1 MSRPARPAPRDGAS
15 AAGDEDAWRD
25 APLIDTAA
33 RSAAGV
39 LESLGGSAA
48 GLSSGEARR
57 RLQLA
62 GPNAIRS
69 HGARPLAVLARQL
82 NSPLLLLL
90 VAAALVS
97 LWVGERADAAIILA
111 IIGLSVGLGFANEFR
126 SERAVEAL
134 HDRIRHTALTVRDGR
149 PLAVDVTELVPGDLV
164 RLGVGDVVPADLR
177 LLEASGLECDE
188 AVLTGE
194 SLTEPKTSEPARAA
208 SPLDLPSCALMG
220 TVVHAGTGLGVV
232 VRTGSRTAFGQI
244 ATRLGERHEQTA
256 FQRGLRDF
264 SVLLVRIT
272 AILAVSI
279 FVINAALGRSLLE
292 SGLFALAIAV
302 GLTPQLLPAIVT
314 ISLSTGARR
323 LARARVVVKRLVA
336 IEDLGNIQVLCTDKT
351 GTLTEGRIRFEEA
364 LDAAGAPSS
373 QVLRLGLLCN
383 EAVVEG
389 GRAVAGNPLDRALWE
404 AVLAG
409 QADRGGDGKHPL
421 GGARRLALAPFDY
434 DRRLASA
441 LVAEPDG
448 GRRVLTKGAPEAVL
462 ARCSSVPAD
471 AAAQLDRLF
480 ADGAR
485 VIAVAA
491 RDGTGLEQVT
501 AADERDLELAGFLVF
516 SDPPKDG
523 AAGSLA
529 RLRSLGIELKVLTGD
544 NDRVAVTVCRDLGIE
559 VLGTLTGAQVAALDD
574 AALAHALPTTTVFA
588 RVAPD
593 QKSRIIRAA
602 RAAGDVAF
610 LGDGVNDAV
619 ALHSADVGI
628 SVEDATD
635 VAKDAADV
643 VLLEKDLGVLADG
656 VMEGRRIFA
665 NTMKYVL
672 MGTSSNFGNMF
683 SAAGASLLLGFLPM
697 LPTQILLNNLLYD
710 VGEMTI
716 PTDRVDPEL
725 LERPSHWD
733 TAFVRRFMAFFGPIS
748 SVFDFATFGV
758 LLWFLH
764 AGPVEFR
771 SGWFVESLATQT
783 LVIFVIRTRRTPSW
797 RSSPSRP
804 LLLTTLG
811 CAAAGVVLPFTP
823 LAGVFGFTALP
834 PEFLGILAGM
844 VALYLALAELGKA
857 WFYRPKIGTEPIA
870 RRRPRRVR
878 RIERRAARWTH
889 RAPARD
895 AIGGRT
901 IGSSG
906 RSGSG

>member
-1 MSRPARPAPRDGAS
+1 MSLSLAEAGAL
-15 AAGDEDAWRD
+15 DATQ
-25 APLIDTAA
+25 L
-33 RSAAGV
+33 
-39 LESLGGSAA
+39 LESLGGSAT
-48 GLSSGEARR
+48 GLDAEEARR
-57 RLQLA
+57 RLLHA
-62 GPNAIRS
+62 GPNAVRT

-82 NSPLLLLL
+82 NNPLLLLL
-90 VAAALVS
+90 AAAALVS
-97 LWVGERADAAIILA
+97 LRVGERADAGIILV

-134 HDRIRHTALTVRDGR
+134 HDRIRHTALTIRDGR
-149 PLAVDVTELVPGDLV
+149 PVAIDVTELVPGDVV

-177 LLEASGLECDE
+177 LLEADGLECDE

-194 SLTEPKTSEPARAA
+194 SVAEPKTAKPVPAA

-232 VRTGSRTAFGQI
+232 VRTGPRTAFGQI
-244 ATRLGERHEQTA
+244 ATRLGQRHEQTA

-323 LARARVVVKRLVA
+323 LARVRVVVKRLVA

-373 QVLRLGLLCN
+373 EVFRLGLLCN

-404 AVLAG
+404 AALG
-409 QADRGGDGKHPL
+409 SGRGGVDTAGGPGRAGTDEVDAL
-421 GGARRLALAPFDY
+421 GGARRLALVPFDY

-462 ARCSSVPAD
+462 ARCSSVPAG

-491 RDGTGLEQVT
+491 RDGTGLEEVT
-501 AADERDLELAGFLVF
+501 AAEERDLELAGFLVF
-516 SDPPKDG
+516 SDPPKEG

-529 RLRSLGIELKVLTGD
+529 RLRSLGIEVKVLTGD
-544 NDRVAVTVCRDLGIE
+544 NDRVAVKVCRDLGIE

-574 AALAHALPTTTVFA
+574 AALARALPATTVFA

-643 VLLEKDLGVLADG
+643 VLLQKDLGVLADG

-710 VGEMTI
+710 IGEMTI

-758 LLWFLH
+758 LLWLLH

-797 RSSPSRP
+797 RSRPSRP
-804 LLLTTLG
+804 LLLTTLA
-811 CAAAGVVLPFTP
+811 CAAVGVVLPFTP
-823 LAGVFGFTALP
+823 LAGLFGFTALP

-857 WFYRPKIGTEPIA
+857 WFYRPRIGTDPIA
-870 RRRPRRVR
+870 RRRSRRLR
-878 RIERRAARWTH
+878 RIERRAARWSH
-889 RAPARD
+889 RRPPA
-895 AIGGRT
+895 
-901 IGSSG
+901 SQ
-906 RSGSG
+906 

>member
-1 MSRPARPAPRDGAS
+1 MSRSSRRPPTPANAEIEAADGKV
-15 AAGDEDAWRD
+15 AWREVRLVD
-25 APLIDTAA
+25 AAA
-33 RSAAGV
+33 QSGV
-39 LESLGGSAA
+39 GLLETLGSTAA
-48 GLSSGEARR
+48 GLQSGEAGR
-57 RLQLA
+57 RLQQV
-62 GPNAIRS
+62 GPNAVRS

-90 VAAALVS
+90 IAAALVS
-97 LWVGERADAAIILA
+97 IAVGEHADAAIILA

-126 SERAVEAL
+126 SERAVQAL
-134 HDRIRHTALTVRDGR
+134 HDRIRHTALTIRDGH
-149 PLAVDVTELVPGDLV
+149 PVAIDMTELVPGDVV

-177 LLEASGLECDE
+177 LLEADGLECDE

-194 SLTEPKTSEPARAA
+194 SLAETKTAKPVEPT

-220 TVVHAGTGLGVV
+220 TVVHAGSGLGVV
-232 VRTGSRTAFGQI
+232 VRTGPRTEFGQI
-244 ATRLGERHEQTA
+244 ATRLGQRHEQTA
-256 FQRGLRDF
+256 FQHGLRDF
-264 SVLLVRIT
+264 SGLLVRIT
-272 AILAVSI
+272 SALAVSI

-364 LDAAGAPSS
+364 LDAAGAPSLE
-373 QVLRLGLLCN
+373 VLRLGLLCN
-383 EAVVEG
+383 QAVVEG
-389 GRAVAGNPLDRALWE
+389 GRAVAGNPLDQALWE
-404 AVLAG
+404 TALAAG
-409 QADRGGDGKHPL
+409 EVDPGRDGNDPL
-421 GGARRLALAPFDY
+421 GGATRLAVAPFDY
-434 DRRLASA
+434 DRRLASV
-441 LVAEPDG
+441 LVAEAD
-448 GRRVLTKGAPEAVL
+448 GRRRVVTKGAPEAVL
-462 ARCSSVPAD
+462 SRCTSVPA
-471 AAAQLDRLF
+471 AATSPLDRLF

-485 VIAVAA
+485 VIAVGT
-491 RDGTGLEQVT
+491 RDGSGLDAVGP
-501 AADERDLELAGFLVF
+501 ADERDLELAGFLVF
-516 SDPPKDG
+516 SDPPKQG
-523 AAGSLA
+523 AAGSLE
-529 RLRSLGIELKVLTGD
+529 RLRSLGIEVKVLTGD
-544 NDRVAVTVCRDLGIE
+544 NDRVAIKVCRDLGIE
-559 VLGTLTGAQVAALDD
+559 VRGTLTGTRVAAMDD
-574 AALAHALPTTTVFA
+574 AELARAVPGTTVFA
-588 RVAPD
+588 RVAPE
-593 QKSRIIRAA
+593 QKSRIIKAA

-619 ALHSADVGI
+619 ALHSADVGV
-628 SVEDATD
+628 SVDDATD

-665 NTMKYVL
+665 NTIKYVL

-710 VGEMTI
+710 IGEMTI

-748 SVFDFATFGV
+748 SLFDFATFGV
-758 LLWFLH
+758 LLWLLH

-797 RSSPSRP
+797 GSRPSRP
-804 LLLTTLG
+804 LLLTTLT
-811 CAAAGVVLPFTP
+811 CAAVGVVLPFTP
-823 LAGVFGFTALP
+823 LAGLFGFTALP
-834 PEFLGILAGM
+834 PAFLGILAGM
-844 VALYLALAELGKA
+844 VAIYLALAEAGKA
-857 WFYRPKIGTEPIA
+857 WFYRPRIGTEPIA
-870 RRRPRRVR
+870 KRRPRRLR

-889 RAPARD
+889 RDQPAAP
-895 AIGGRT
+895 
-901 IGSSG
+901 
-906 RSGSG
+906 